1 MDLLRKAARNA
12 LKHCF
17 NLQPDESVLVITDE
31 PLRKIGYY
39 FFEEAKRIS
48 KHTVLVEITPGERHG
63 DEPPPSIAEMM
74 KQFQILIIPTSKS
87 MSHTQA
93 RREASAA
100 GARIATL
107 PAITI
112 DTMKRTLN
120 ANYQK
125 IAERSRKLADRLCGA
140 KTARVTSPAGTEI
153 TMSIQGR
160 KVEPDTGLI
169 HNSGNFSNL
178 PAGEVYLAPVE
189 GTAEGTIVVDGSMA
203 GIGKLKKAIK
213 MRVSGGFVREISG
226 GAQAKKL
233 KQILDSAGELAYN
246 VAELGIGTNDKA
258 KLVGSVLEDEKVLGT
273 VHMALGD
280 NMSMGGRISVR
291 SHLDGI
297 ILKPT
302 LMVDG
307 VILMKEGVLKI

>member
-1 MDLLRKAARNA
+1 MDLLRKAAKNA

-17 NLQPDESVLVITDE
+17 NLQPEESVLIITDD
-31 PLRKIGYY
+31 PLRKIGYC
-39 FFEEAKRIS
+39 FFEEAKKTSNNTI
-48 KHTVLVEITPGERHG
+48 LIEITPRQRHG
-63 DEPPPSIAEMM
+63 DEPPPALAKMM
-74 KQFQILIIPTSKS
+74 KEFQVLIIPTSRS

-93 RREASAA
+93 RREASQA

-107 PAITI
+107 PDITT

-125 IAERSRKLADRLCGA
+125 IAGRSRRVAQALENKNVV
-140 KTARVTSPAGTEI
+140 RVTSPAGTDI
-153 TMSIQGR
+153 TMSIEGR
-160 KVEPDTGLI
+160 KCEPDTGLI
-169 HNSGNFSNL
+169 YNPGNFSNL
-178 PAGEVYLAPVE
+178 PAGEAYLAPLE
-189 GTAEGTIVVDGSMA
+189 ETAEGVIVVDGSMA
-203 GIGKLKKAIK
+203 GIGKLKKPIK
-213 MRVSGGFVREISG
+213 MTVKAGFVTEITG
-226 GAQAKKL
+226 GTEAKKL
-233 KQILDSAGELAYN
+233 KALLDSAGPLAYN

-280 NMSMGGRISVR
+280 NMSMGGKVSVR

-302 LMVDG
+302 VVVDG
-307 VILMKEGVLKI
+307 QTIMKDGALKI